1 MHRYGRRLLAL
12 ALAALLAASLSPATA
27 LKYDG
32 SAAYESGK
40 YYRALTEVSLTG
52 DARTDIVNIAL
63 SQVGYQEGGSSPQL
77 SGEVYGGVNF
87 TEYGYWYGAQD
98 MWCAMF
104 VSWCAYVAGIST
116 DVIPKHAYTPD
127 GLAWFRSRGLTH
139 SKEEI
144 AEGTYTPQP
153 GDLIY
158 FRSSRNPNRT
168 NHVGLVTG
176 YANGQIYTVEGNIG
190 GSSVYSNGGMVTTM
204 SYPITNEFIVA
215 VCAPAYTESAT
226 RAEAPTQTDALPS
239 RSPSAPPCC
248 TYPALPETPS
258 IK

>member
-1 MHRYGRRLLAL
+1 MHRYGKRLLAL
-12 ALAALLAASLSPATA
+12 TLAALLAASVSPWATA

-32 SAAYESGK
+32 SASYESGK

-77 SGEVYGGVNF
+77 SGEVFGGVNF

-104 VSWCAYVAGIST
+104 VSWCAYVADIST

-127 GLAWFRSRGLTH
+127 GLQWFLRRGLTH

-215 VCAPAYTESAT
+215 VCSPTYTQSAT
-226 RAEAPTQTDALPS
+226 RMEAPTLPP
-239 RSPSAPPCC
+239 RSPSNLPCC
-248 TYPALPETPS
+248 KYPILPEFPAV
-258 IK
+258 K